1 MDSYEKFFL
10 QNHSY
15 FSYVYVIS
23 KLEKYNTN
31 IIEKYSSVSQLYN
44 GKPNFNTKIFDDI
57 LNSDYLD
64 NNKLE
69 CITYFLEYLLYWTST
84 HISIKEKDKR
94 FDFLSF
100 FTHNIQQ
107 IMDNFQYKETDSV
120 EGYLVFSDFLK
131 LKSKLAIKTPKSSG
145 DVDSRNLLYEYYIGS
160 NFLNKLRS
168 KTPNFMYTYGIFMC
182 NSLLRPKSMLNSSL
196 VINSDFCK
204 DSNKKNL
211 YVVFEKIEGK
221 QLLEKCYSIST
232 EKDLD
237 DILNYLIQVLFSLA
251 IAQEEGQYVHN
262 DLHTKNVMIRD
273 IGSPYVHEYNVNNTS
288 YKMNLNSIATI
299 IDFGMNRFVENGIPI
314 GSTTF
319 YDMNMIPYLNTT
331 SYDVYKVIMSTIAG
345 IEALFLNNKFSTNL
359 IKKKDEI
366 VDVFMSFFQNK
377 RDYYD
382 LVKNWVEIRQKPN
395 NKQIMK
401 KYIDNL
407 ITALNEYF
415 ALKQI
420 DNAFYSQVTPINVIE
435 HIRTQFPNEWNKH
448 IVSTLNIEEDK
459 LLKIHINIYDP
470 LFTEEE
476 YNDYLFSKI
485 YNNDIYLL
493 KYMKQKDTFFN
504 MFNKKLS
511 PPLNINNCLINQES
525 LILNTNSLIDLE
537 NTLDELKKDT
547 KDTKVISVYKSTIT
561 KNLDEYYENDI
572 ELLNY
577 YITEMNTCINN
588 LDKQIMDRF
597 NEPKLFFLDINL
609 YSDNMKKQL
618 RNAHEFIKFY
628 QKYLFFINCSIDVK
642 EKYNSLDFK
651 KFTFDKKY
659 NNYYTYFRK
668 CINIH
673 SIYSNQF
680 YFSNLIDSQYNNKNN
695 YMFFNILTCLENIFP
710 LNRQIFVN
718 YGESLIEYKKK
729 KALLGNEHYIPV
741 NSRKQFKKYLSIGEL
756 NIQKKALFSLI
767 SRKVE
772 LDENTFDSILNLKN
786 DVKSKD
792 LYGVASQQ
800 RSDVDIY
807 KELRKY
813 KKPDINKEK
822 RNKKRGSEIVYY
834 INKNIPRNYDMK
846 QFYHLDFGG
855 NDGSVASEISS
866 LMNLSKEHVYSA
878 DIETWLGN
886 SKPNTYQN
894 ITYNVLSENQ
904 DLPFNPNSFNSISC
918 LQVFH
923 HVQFLS
929 FYLQKLYNVLKPG
942 GVLIL
947 REHDCSN
954 TSTQLLIDIEHV
966 LYEYVLS
973 DTPNENIFDTYY
985 AFYKSYKE
993 LRDMIESVG
1002 FKYITSNY
1010 NYEISINPTR
1020 YYYSVYKKI

>member
-10 QNHSY
+10 QNYSY
-15 FSYVYVIS
+15 LSYVYIIS

-31 IIEKYSSVSQLYN
+31 IIEKYSSISQLYN

-57 LNSDYLD
+57 INTEYLD

-84 HISIKEKDKR
+84 HISIKDKDKR

-107 IMDNFQYKETDSV
+107 IMDNFQYKKTDSV

-145 DVDSRNLLYEYYIGS
+145 DIDSRNLLSEYYIGS
-160 NFLNKLRS
+160 NFINKLRS
-168 KTPNFMYTYGIFMC
+168 KTPNFMYTYCIFMC
-182 NSLLRPKSMLNSSL
+182 NSLLKPKSMLNSSL

-204 DSNKKNL
+204 DNNKKNL

-221 QLLEKCYSIST
+221 QLLEKCYSISN

-237 DILNYLIQVLFSLA
+237 DILNYLIQILFALA

-262 DLHTKNVMIRD
+262 DLHTKNVMLRD
-273 IGSPYVHEYNVNNTS
+273 ISSPYVHEYNVNNSS

-299 IDFGMNRFVENGIPI
+299 IDFGMNRFIENGIPI
-314 GSTTF
+314 GSVTF

-331 SYDVYKVIMSTIAG
+331 SYDVYKIIMTTIAG
-345 IEALFLNNKFSTNL
+345 IEAFFQKKKFSVNL
-359 IKKKDEI
+359 IKKKDDI
-366 VDVFMSFFQNK
+366 VDIFMSFFKNK
-377 RDYYD
+377 HDYYNII
-382 LVKNWVEIRQKPN
+382 KHWVSIRQNPN
-395 NKQIMK
+395 NQQTMK
-401 KYIDNL
+401 NYINNL
-407 ITALNEYF
+407 INASNEYF
-415 ALKQI
+415 ALKHI
-420 DNAFYSQVTPINVIE
+420 DDVFYSQVTPINVIE

-448 IVSTLNIEEDK
+448 VISTTVKIEEDN
-459 LLKIHINIYDP
+459 LLKTYINIYDP

-493 KYMKQKDTFFN
+493 KYMKQKDIFFN
-504 MFNKKLS
+504 MFNKKSS
-511 PPLNINNCLINQES
+511 PPLNINNCLLDQES

-537 NTLDELKKDT
+537 NTLDNLKENDT
-547 KDTKVISVYKSTIT
+547 KSISIYKNTLS
-561 KNLDEYYENDI
+561 KNINEYYENDI

-588 LDKQIMDRF
+588 LDKQVMDRF
-597 NEPKLFFLDINL
+597 NEPKLFYLDINL

-618 RNAHEFIKFY
+618 RNAHNFIKFY
-628 QKYLFFINCSIDVK
+628 QKYLFFINCSVDVK
-642 EKYNSLDFK
+642 EKYKSFDFK
-651 KFTFDKKY
+651 KFIFDKKY
-659 NNYYTYFRK
+659 NKYYTYFRK

-673 SIYSNQF
+673 SIYFNQF
-680 YFSNLIDSQYNNKNN
+680 YFSNLIDSQYDNKNI
-695 YMFFNILTCLENIFP
+695 YIFFNILTFLENAFP
-710 LNRQIFVN
+710 LNRQVFMN
-718 YGESLIEYKKK
+718 YGETLIEYKKK
-729 KALLGNEHYIPV
+729 NSLLGNEHYVPV
-741 NSRKQFKKYLSIGEL
+741 NSRKQINKYLSIGDI

-767 SRKVE
+767 SRKLE
-772 LDENTFDSILNLKN
+772 LDEKTFISILNIN
-786 DVKSKD
+786 NIQGTDSYNNV
-792 LYGVASQQ
+792 SQQ
-800 RSDVDIY
+800 QSDVDIY
-807 KELRKY
+807 KELRNY
-813 KKPDINKEK
+813 RKPDINKEK

-855 NDGSVASEISS
+855 NDGSVASEISN
-866 LMNLSKEHVYSA
+866 LMKLSKEQVYSA

-886 SKPNTYQN
+886 TKPNTYQN

-923 HVQFLS
+923 HIQFLS
-929 FYLQKLYNVLKPG
+929 FYLQNLYNILKPG
-942 GVLIL
+942 GILIL
-947 REHDCSN
+947 REHDCLN

-993 LRDMIESVG
+993 LRNMLEKIG

-1010 NYEISINPTR
+1010 NYDISINPTR
-1020 YYYSVYKKI
+1020 YYYSIYKKI